1 MGNHSSPLRG
11 NLDSSIRGRPGDPI
25 IEGGRPERDAGI
37 WAIPQQDDSLA
48 RWSTAVN
55 MRRIFIVL
63 LTFLLLVMIY
73 SVANLYIVVSQDY
86 DASMTA
92 LKVAGFLMVVVCLA
106 GSGYAVLITRYSHR
120 PRGKGKN

>member
-1 MGNHSSPLRG
+1 MGNHSSPLRI
-11 NLDSSIRGRPGDPI
+11 NLDSSIKARPGDPGL
-25 IEGGRPERDAGI
+25 EGGRPERDADI
-37 WAIPQQDDSLA
+37 WAAPQQDDSLA

-73 SVANLYIVVSQDY
+73 SMANLYVAVSQDY

-92 LKVAGFLMVVVCLA
+92 LKVAGSLMVVVCLL
-106 GSGYAVLITRYSHR
+106 GSGYAILFTRYSHR
-120 PRGKGKN
+120 PRGQRKL